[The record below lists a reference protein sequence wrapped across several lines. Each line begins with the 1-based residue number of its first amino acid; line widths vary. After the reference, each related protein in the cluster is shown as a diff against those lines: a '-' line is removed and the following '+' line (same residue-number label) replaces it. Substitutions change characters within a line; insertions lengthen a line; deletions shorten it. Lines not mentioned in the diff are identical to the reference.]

1 VVAGTAQSDVV
12 LQAHQPVEA
21 AFAALAASDAPIAVQ
36 DENGKFA
43 GVLTRQAVFQALA
56 RQ

>member
-1 VVAGTAQSDVV
+1 VVACTAQSDVV